1 MSPAATPPV
10 TRALFDDIMV
20 PCYSPAP
27 FIPVRGSGARV
38 WDQKDR
44 MHIDFAAGV
53 AVNALGHC
61 HPAMVAALE
70 AQSRKLWHVSN
81 WMTNEPAL
89 RLARRLVEHTF
100 AERVF
105 FCNSGAEANEAAL
118 KLARRYANDTAGPQK
133 MRVISTANAFHGR
146 TLFTVTAGG
155 QPKYSSG
162 FGPVPEGITHIPYN
176 DVAAL
181 QAAFDEHRDS
191 VCALILEPI
200 QGEGGVIPATQEFL
214 HMARHLCTWH
224 KALLILDEVQTGMGR
239 TGALFSYMNKG
250 ITPDIL
256 TSAKGLGGGFPLG
269 AMLTTHEIAC
279 VFTPGVHGT
288 TYGGNPLAC
297 AVGEAVFDVINT
309 PELLD
314 GVQTRHRLFMAGLK
328 AVHQRRPFCKTIRG
342 EGLLLGCELDG
353 ALQGRALDVVGAAAK
368 AGLLLLAAGPNVV
381 RLAPPLIVAEED
393 IREGLARLETAL
405 ANLSAQ

>member
-1 MSPAATPPV
+1 MNPTAPI
-10 TRALFDDIMV
+10 TRALFDNIMV
-20 PCYSPAP
+20 PCFSPAP

-38 WDQKDR
+38 WDQEDQ
-44 MHIDFAAGV
+44 MYIDFAAGV
-53 AVNALGHC
+53 AVSALGHC
-61 HPAMVAALE
+61 HPAMTAALE
-70 AQSRKLWHVSN
+70 TQSEKLWHVSN

-89 RLARRLVEHTF
+89 RLARRLVENTF

-133 MRVISTANAFHGR
+133 MQIVSTSNAFHGR

-155 QPKYSSG
+155 QSKYSSG
-162 FGPVPEGITHIPYN
+162 FGPVPEGITHVPFN

-181 QAAFDEHRDS
+181 QAVFDKHHDN
-191 VCALILEPI
+191 VCAMILEPI
-200 QGEGGVIPATQEFL
+200 QGESGVVPATEEFL
-214 HMARHLCTWH
+214 HMARHLTMWH
-224 KALLILDEVQTGMGR
+224 KASLILDEVQTGMGR
-239 TGALFSYMNKG
+239 TGALFSYMEKG

-269 AMLTTHEIAC
+269 AMLTTHEIAR
-279 VFTPGVHGT
+279 VFTPGTHGT

-309 PELLD
+309 PQFLE
-314 GVQTRHRLFMAGLK
+314 GVKIRHRLFMAGLK
-328 AVHQRRPFCKTIRG
+328 AIQQRLPFCKTIRG

-353 ALQGRALDVVGAAAK
+353 PLQGRSLDVISAAGK
-368 AGLLLLAAGPNVV
+368 AGLLVLAAGPDVL
-381 RLAPPLIVAEED
+381 RLVPPLIIAEED
-393 IREGLARLETAL
+393 IREGLARLEKAL
-405 ANLSAQ
+405 ANLLA